1 MGSPALRAADVHVAL
16 GGTPVLHGISF
27 DVAPGETVALMG
39 GNGSGKT
46 TLVRAAIGALPLT
59 SGSIEIDGQ
68 PTSPSSRARLG
79 YVPQRVTASAGV
91 SATAT
96 EIVVSGLLRR
106 RRLAP
111 PARAKARAI
120 EALAAV
126 GLADLAERDVNAMS
140 GGQQQRVLIARA
152 MVRRPSLLI
161 LDEPVAGVD
170 LPSQE
175 VFAGALA
182 SLKEGGATIVVVLHE
197 VGMLREMIDRAVV
210 LERGR
215 VVHVGEP
222 PHAHGDHAMP
232 GHDHVHPHDDDPNRP
247 GPDHPT
253 FEITV

>member
-1 MGSPALRAADVHVAL
+1 MAL

-27 DVAPGETVALMG
+27 EVAAGETVALMG

-46 TLVRAAIGALPLT
+46 TLVRAAIGAIPLT
-59 SGSIEIDGQ
+59 SGSIEIDGR

-79 YVPQRVTASAGV
+79 YVPQRVNAAAGV

-96 EIVVSGLLRR
+96 EIVISGLLHG

-111 PARAKARAI
+111 PPHAKARAI
-120 EALAAV
+120 EALGAV
-126 GLADLAERDVNAMS
+126 GLADLAGRDVNAMS

-152 MVRRPSLLI
+152 MVRRPSLLV

-182 SLKEGGATIVVVLHE
+182 LLKEGGTTIIVVLHE
-197 VGMLREMIDRAVV
+197 VGMLADLIDRAVV
-210 LERGR
+210 LDRGR
-215 VVHVGEP
+215 VVHIGNP
-222 PHAHGDHAMP
+222 PHAHGDHALP
-232 GHDHVHPHDDDPNRP
+232 GHDHIHPHDDDPNRP
-247 GPDHPT
+247 GPDSPT
-253 FEITV
+253 FEILV